1 MDLDDKQNRFQR
13 LIGLSRARLIVLLFL
28 GALVVVAYVILAL
41 RAERQAFQSANQ
53 TLAAVEASRFAFKVS
68 QLSQRGMNYYDRSV
82 EENDPILLED
92 AVVLLGA
99 AIGFAR
105 SPAANANER
114 IEVIVPKLEKMRD
127 MIQAQRLETDE
138 VAHAELH
145 RLLEEVE
152 RATTVYE
159 QDSYRLFLNDFYR
172 LETVDYRNG
181 VTLRI
186 FAASAVAG
194 FLVCAVLLFFMRAEQ
209 LQTNRRIEAETASR
223 AKSAFLANMSHE
235 IRTPMNGIVG
245 LVELLKASPMSDDQ
259 QQMIAHIQDSSF
271 FLLGIIDDIL
281 DAAKIDSGKMR
292 LEQADFNMLEA
303 IEKTSETVALQARK
317 NNVRL
322 QVFVDPMVPD
332 FVVGDQLRLRQ
343 IVLNLLSNAIKFS
356 AREGGQNGLVQL
368 WVDPCPDGP
377 GVRIRVIDD
386 GIGMTPEVIAK
397 IFQPFNQGEDSTT
410 RKYGGTGLGLV
421 ITSNL
426 VDMMDGEL
434 SVDSTPGEGTTF
446 SVTLPLP
453 RGVGYTP
460 LPDISG
466 AKLILKMD
474 HLDFNDR
481 MARYF
486 EYRGAEVSCPDSD
499 EAFRNAVRTAG
510 PDTVVM
516 LALGTFEE
524 NLEQV
529 DVLRM
534 DNPSCQIVVLD
545 PSRGNPKGLV
555 GKGLY
560 ASYRYPMHHSDM
572 MRGIAVLLGRLE
584 AGHPTHQAAAN
595 LDQPASG
602 LVPDQ
607 HGSAVLHT
615 VLVVEDNPLNLSV
628 IARQLTT
635 LGYRFET
642 ATNGAEGL
650 EKWRQGGYAAILT
663 DCQMPVMDGLAMT
676 RAIREA
682 ERKTRN
688 RPIPIL
694 GISASALPEESARSL
709 EAGMSEYLTKPL
721 QLPQLSQALT
731 DWVA

>member
-1 MDLDDKQNRFQR
+1 MDLDGKQNRFQR
-13 LIGLSRARLIVLLFL
+13 LIGLSRSRLVILLFL
-28 GALVVVAYVILAL
+28 GAVVVVAYVFLAF
-41 RAERQAFQSANQ
+41 RAERQAVLSANQ
-53 TLAAVEASRFAFKVS
+53 TLAAVESSRFAFKVS
-68 QLSQRGMNYYDRSV
+68 QLSQQGMNYFDQSI

-92 AVVLLGA
+92 AIVMIGA

-105 SPAANANER
+105 SPAANENEQMD
-114 IEVIVPKLEKMRD
+114 VIIP
-127 MIQAQRLETDE
+127 
-138 VAHAELH
+138 
-145 RLLEEVE
+145 LLEEMRDLIQSQRLAIDAASHQQLHNLLTDVE
-152 RATTVYE
+152 RGITRYE
-159 QDSYRLFLNDFYR
+159 QKSYRLFLDDFYR
-172 LETVDYRNG
+172 LQTVDYRQG

-186 FAASAVAG
+186 FAASIVAG
-194 FLVCAVLLFFMRAEQ
+194 FLVCATLLFFMRAEQ

-245 LVELLKASPMSDDQ
+245 LVELLKDSPLSDDQ
-259 QQMIAHIQDSSF
+259 QQMITHIQDSSF

-281 DAAKIDSGKMR
+281 DAAKIDAGKMT
-292 LEQADFNMLEA
+292 LEQTAFNMLEA
-303 IEKTSETVALQARK
+303 IEMTSETVALQARSQ
-317 NNVRL
+317 NVRL
-322 QVFVDPMVPD
+322 MVYVDPLVPD
-332 FVVGDQLRLRQ
+332 FVIGDPLRLRQ

-356 AREGGQNGLVQL
+356 AREGGQSGLVQL
-368 WVDPCPDGP
+368 WVEPHETGS
-377 GVRIRVIDD
+377 GIRIRVIDD
-386 GIGMTPEVIAK
+386 GIGMTSDVVAR
-397 IFQPFNQGEDSTT
+397 IFQPFNQGEESTT

-421 ITSNL
+421 ITRNL
-426 VDMMDGEL
+426 VDLMAGHMAVE
-434 SVDSTPGEGTTF
+434 STPDQGSTF
-446 SVTLPLP
+446 TVFLPLP
-453 RGVGYTP
+453 AGAGDAP

-466 AKLILKMD
+466 SQLILKMN

-486 EYRGAEVSCPDSD
+486 EHRGAVVSCPETDTD
-499 EAFRNAVRTAG
+499 MIAAVKAAG
-510 PDTVVM
+510 PETVVL
-516 LALGTFEE
+516 LALGTLEE

-529 DVLRM
+529 DDLRLV
-534 DNPSCQIVVLD
+534 NPACQIVVLD

-555 GKGLY
+555 GTGLY

-584 AGHPTHQAAAN
+584 AGRPTHQAAAFG
-595 LDQPASG
+595 QPASDAMLPQAG
-602 LVPDQ
+602 TSPMP
-607 HGSAVLHT
+607 T
-615 VLVVEDNPLNLSV
+615 VLVVEDNPLNLAV
-628 IARQLTT
+628 ISRQLTT
-635 LGYRFET
+635 LGYAFDT

-650 EKWRQGGYAAILT
+650 EKWRKGGYAAILT

-676 RAIREA
+676 RAIRDA
-682 ERKTRN
+682 EKTGRN

>member
-1 MDLDDKQNRFQR
+1 MDLDDKRNRFQR
-13 LIGLSRARLIVLLFL
+13 LIGLSRARLIVLLLL
-28 GALVVVAYVILAL
+28 GAIVVVAYVALAF

-68 QLSQRGMNYYDRSV
+68 QLSQRGMNQFEQGLEQQDTDKV
-82 EENDPILLED
+82 ED
-92 AVVLLGA
+92 AIVLIGA

-105 SPAANANER
+105 SPAANAGER
-114 IEVIVPKLEKMRD
+114 MDRLIPSLDQMRGI
-127 MIQAQRLETDE
+127 MQAQGLDID
-138 VAHAELH
+138 ASNHATLH
-145 RLLEEVE
+145 ALLEEVDAA
-152 RATTVYE
+152 ATRYE
-159 QDSYRLFLNDFYR
+159 QQTYRAFLDDFYR

-194 FLVCAVLLFFMRAEQ
+194 FLVCAILLFFMRAEQ

-245 LVELLKASPMSDDQ
+245 LVELLKDSPLSDDQ
-259 QQMIAHIQDSSF
+259 QQMISHIQDSSF

-281 DAAKIDSGKMR
+281 DAAKIDAGKMT
-292 LEQADFNMLEA
+292 LEQTTFNMLEA
-303 IEKTSETVALQARK
+303 IEKTSETVALQARTQ
-317 NNVRL
+317 NVRL
-322 QVFVDPMVPD
+322 MVYVDPLVPD
-332 FVVGDQLRLRQ
+332 FVIGDPLRLRQ

-356 AREGGQNGLVQL
+356 AREGGQSGLVQL
-368 WVDPCPDGP
+368 WVEPHETGT
-377 GVRIRVIDD
+377 GIRIRVIDD
-386 GIGMTPEVIAK
+386 GIGMTSDVVAK

-421 ITSNL
+421 ITRNL
-426 VDMMDGEL
+426 VDLMAGSMEVESKPDHG
-434 SVDSTPGEGTTF
+434 STF
-446 SVTLPLP
+446 SVYLPLP
-453 RGVGYTP
+453 AGEGSTP

-466 AKLILKMD
+466 AQLILKMN

-486 EYRGAEVSCPDSD
+486 EHRGAIVRCPETDAAMIEEVK
-499 EAFRNAVRTAG
+499 AAG

-516 LALGTFEE
+516 LALGTLEE

-529 DVLRM
+529 DDLRLL
-534 DNPSCQIVVLD
+534 NPTCKIVVLD

-555 GKGLY
+555 GAGLY

-572 MRGIAVLLGRLE
+572 MRGIAVLIGRLE
-584 AGHPTHQAAAN
+584 AGRPTHEAATPG
-595 LDQPASG
+595 QPASG
-602 LVPDQ
+602 AMLPQ
-607 HGSAVLHT
+607 AETAVRPT
-615 VLVVEDNPLNLSV
+615 VLVVEDNPLNLAV
-628 IARQLTT
+628 ISRQLTT
-635 LGYRFET
+635 LGYAFDT

-650 EKWRQGGYAAILT
+650 EKWRKGGYTAILT

-676 RAIREA
+676 RAIRDA
-682 ERKTRN
+682 EKAGRN

-694 GISASALPEESARSL
+694 GISASALPEESARSM

-721 QLPQLSQALT
+721 QLPQLSQALS
-731 DWVA
+731 DWVG